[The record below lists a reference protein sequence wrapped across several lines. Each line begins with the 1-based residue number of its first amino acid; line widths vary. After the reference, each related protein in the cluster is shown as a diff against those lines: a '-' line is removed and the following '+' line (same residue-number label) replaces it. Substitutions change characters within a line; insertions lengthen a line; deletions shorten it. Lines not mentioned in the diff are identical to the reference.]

1 VFIPY
6 ELVDIKNR
14 VIELQDKVQTLE
26 SMIVSLKETLDSVYK
41 KESYKYAENV
51 RPLKTD
57 TTFPIY

>member
-1 VFIPY
+1 MFIPY

-41 KESYKYAENV
+41 KESYKYA
-51 RPLKTD
+51 
-57 TTFPIY
+57 